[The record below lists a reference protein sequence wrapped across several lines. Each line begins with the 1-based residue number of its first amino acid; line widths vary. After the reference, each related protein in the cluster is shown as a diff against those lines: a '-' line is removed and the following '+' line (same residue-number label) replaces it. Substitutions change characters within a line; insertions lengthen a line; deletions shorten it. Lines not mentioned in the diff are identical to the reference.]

1 MPSPDDTARLI
12 APPAGL
18 RGALYAVLVRDTRPL
33 GEGLPPDQRIN
44 RFPALPYCGIT
55 WILHGGARLESPAD
69 HPDTGPLPPVF
80 VSGPQTAPFASRNDG
95 PIHTFC
101 LVFHPQAFAALAG
114 QPATALRDRHRP
126 LARALPAE
134 WAALDTAVRQ
144 ASDDEARIAAAAA
157 WLLPRWRAAR
167 GRLDQ
172 RLADLPQVLRG
183 LPVRAVAAWLG
194 FSPRQL
200 ERRSLQAHGLSPR
213 ELRTITR
220 GHDAVLADQAA
231 EPLAD
236 AAQQHGYADQ
246 PHMTREYRR
255 LLGVSPAELRRQLA
269 GDDESWWL
277 YRLRRHGRL

>member
-1 MPSPDDTARLI
+1 MPSIDATARLI

-18 RGALYAVLVRDTRPL
+18 HGALYALLVRDTRPL
-33 GEGLPPDQRIN
+33 GADQTPAQRIN
-44 RFPALPYCGIT
+44 RFPALPFCGIT
-55 WILHGGARLESPAD
+55 WILHGGARLESPAG
-69 HPDTGPLPPVF
+69 HPDAGPLPRVF

-95 PIHTFC
+95 PIHTLC
-101 LVFHPQAFAALAG
+101 LVFHPQAFAALTG
-114 QPATALRDRHRP
+114 LPASTLRDRHRP
-126 LARALPAE
+126 LAEALPAD
-134 WAALDTAVRQ
+134 WAELDERLCAAADEQ
-144 ASDDEARIAAAAA
+144 AQIDAAAA

-183 LPVRAVAAWLG
+183 LPVRGVAAWMG

-213 ELRTITR
+213 ELRAITR
-220 GHDAVLADQAA
+220 GHEAVLGDDPGQ
-231 EPLAD
+231 PLAD
-236 AAQQHGYADQ
+236 AAQAHGYADQ

-255 LLGVSPAELRRQLA
+255 LVGESPAELRRHLA

-277 YRLRRHGRL
+277 YRLRRLGRP

>member
-1 MPSPDDTARLI
+1 MPSLDDTARLI

-33 GEGLPPDQRIN
+33 GARQTPEQCVN

-55 WILHGGARLESPAD
+55 WILYGGARLESPTG
-69 HPDTGPLPPVF
+69 HPDAGALPPVF

-95 PIHTFC
+95 PMHSFC
-101 LVFHPQAFAALAG
+101 LVFHPQAFAALTG
-114 QPATALRDRHRP
+114 LPATALRDRHRP
-126 LARALPAE
+126 LPEALPPAWAE
-134 WAALDTAVRQ
+134 LDQCLREAA
-144 ASDDEARIAAAAA
+144 DDDARTAAAAA

-183 LPVRAVAAWLG
+183 LPVHAVAAWLG
-194 FSPRQL
+194 CSPRQL
-200 ERRSLQAHGLSPR
+200 ERRSLQVHGLSPR
-213 ELRTITR
+213 ELRTINR
-220 GHDAVLADQAA
+220 GHDAALADEPAQ
-231 EPLAD
+231 PLAD
-236 AAQQHGYADQ
+236 AAQHHGYADQ

-269 GDDESWWL
+269 GDDEGWWL